1 MLYKEKPALV
11 YTKLYLCREYD
22 ENSFSN
28 IQDSVQG
35 FWNCCVFKD
44 EILISKLKNLPLSV
58 MESLKNDIDVLY
70 STKNNIPYTLHN
82 SSLSVSM
89 SECLT
94 KIVKAGKAES
104 KRVHFKQ
111 FIQASINDIKL
122 YIMIIYSRYI
132 HHASISSF

>member
-70 STKNNIPYTLHN
+70 STKNNIPYILHN
-82 SSLSVSM
+82 SSLSFN
-89 SECLT
+89 L
-94 KIVKAGKAES
+94 
-104 KRVHFKQ
+104 F
-111 FIQASINDIKL
+111 
-122 YIMIIYSRYI
+122 
-132 HHASISSF
+132 